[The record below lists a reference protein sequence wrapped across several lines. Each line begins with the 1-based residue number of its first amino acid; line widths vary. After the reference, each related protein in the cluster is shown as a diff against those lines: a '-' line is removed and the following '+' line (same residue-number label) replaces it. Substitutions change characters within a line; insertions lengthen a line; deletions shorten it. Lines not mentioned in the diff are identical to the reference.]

1 MKVEYR
7 GYTAVTYGKSSLSI
21 YRPDGTECMHTGS
34 RNKEYTETEDGLK
47 ELINDQIDLFESGKF
62 DNIFKDNNTDDDDI

>member
-1 MKVEYR
+1 
-7 GYTAVTYGKSSLSI
+7 
-21 YRPDGTECMHTGS
+21 MHTGS